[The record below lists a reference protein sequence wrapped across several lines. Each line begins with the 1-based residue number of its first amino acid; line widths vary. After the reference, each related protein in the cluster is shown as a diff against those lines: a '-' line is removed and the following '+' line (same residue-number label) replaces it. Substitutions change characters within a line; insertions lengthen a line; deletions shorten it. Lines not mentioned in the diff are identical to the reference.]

1 MLPVDGRGSDF
12 LELRIGGR
20 REVLTLADS
29 EVLVGRASDNGVV
42 LADPGVS
49 RVHAVL
55 LKVKSKWLLR
65 DLGSRNGCQVNGTRL
80 VGDRALHDGDEIRIG
95 ESVLVF
101 RSMRASTGRLET
113 TAPVGSAPDLTR
125 REREVLVAFAQAAD
139 SHGLFRTPPSVRE
152 VAHRLNVT
160 EAAVKQHLSRL
171 YDKFGLSQGPNRR
184 AQLLELAV
192 RSGAIT
198 LGDIDRDG

>member
-1 MLPVDGRGSDF
+1 VLPVDGPGSDF

-55 LKVKSKWLLR
+55 LKLKSKWLLR

-101 RSMRASTGRLET
+101 RSRRASIGLEK

-152 VAHRLNVT
+152 VAQRLNVT

-171 YDKFGLSQGPNRR
+171 YDKFALPQGPNRR
-184 AQLLELAV
+184 AQLLEMAV